1 MSSTPLVTNIYNL
14 DFYDRITNLIIG
26 RMKYDGANS
35 LLENISDFEFN
46 SRVFAGTAINPEQG
60 SIISPERTVKFFPQ
74 TNSIHV
80 INTHLSSNVTSIK
93 KIIRAVMPSNFIT
106 EPHWLVVYVTAETLV
121 LPANEL
127 LSQSYFVSTPVSSSV
142 DTTFYALLE
151 LLEKMRTEKYGEDT
165 SHYIEEIS
173 VVIRREL

>member
-1 MSSTPLVTNIYNL
+1 MPSTPLVTNIYNL
-14 DFYDRITNLIIG
+14 DVYDRITNLIIG
-26 RMKYDGANS
+26 RIKYDGANS

-46 SRVFAGTAINPEQG
+46 SRIFDGTAVNPEQG

-80 INTHLSSNVTSIK
+80 INTHISSNVTSIK
-93 KIIRAVMPSNFIT
+93 RIIRAVMPSNFIT
-106 EPHWLVVYVTAETLV
+106 EPHWLVIYVKAQTLV
-121 LPANEL
+121 LPTNEL
-127 LSQSYFVSTPVSSSV
+127 LTENYFASTPVSSSV
-142 DTTFYALLE
+142 DTSFYALLE
-151 LLEKMRTEKYGEDT
+151 LLEAMRTEKYGEDT